1 MTDRMNEQRLNE
13 GGPDPIRPEDT
24 LHRMSSEDI
33 QAELFGKLADIGVTP
48 PTEFNAGRN
57 EQVRALMASLSP
69 YRADGNPLNAN
80 RTRLNRILILLL
92 ELRARELR
100 HGA

>member
-13 GGPDPIRPEDT
+13 GGPLPIRPEDT
-24 LHRMSSEDI
+24 LHRMSSEDLK
-33 QAELFGKLADIGVTP
+33 AELFGKLTEIGVTP

-57 EQVRALMASLSP
+57 EQVRAIMASLSP

-80 RTRLNRILILLL
+80 RSKLNRILTLLL

-100 HGA
+100 SGA

>member
-1 MTDRMNEQRLNE
+1 MTDRTNDQRLNE
-13 GGPDPIRPEDT
+13 GGPLPIRPEDT

-33 QAELFGKLADIGVTP
+33 QTELFGKLTEIGVTP
-48 PTEFNAGRN
+48 PAAFNAAQN

-69 YRADGNPLNAN
+69 FRADGNPLNAN
-80 RTRLNRILILLL
+80 RSRLNRILILLL

-100 HGA
+100 NGA

>member
-24 LHRMSSEDI
+24 LYRMSSEDI
-33 QAELFGKLADIGVTP
+33 QAELFGNLTEIGVTP
-48 PTEFNAGRN
+48 PAEFSAARN
-57 EQVRALMASLSP
+57 EQVRALMASLTP
-69 YRADGNPLNAN
+69 FRTDGNPLNAN
-80 RTRLNRILILLL
+80 RGRLNRILTLLL

-100 HGA
+100 TGA